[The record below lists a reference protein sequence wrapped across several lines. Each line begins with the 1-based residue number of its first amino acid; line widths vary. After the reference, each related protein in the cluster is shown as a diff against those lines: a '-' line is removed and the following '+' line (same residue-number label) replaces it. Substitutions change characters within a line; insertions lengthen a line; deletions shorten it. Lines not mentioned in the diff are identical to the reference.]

1 MVLLLLRR
9 FFYFNADSRVTQ
21 VEVLDD
27 FLEFQYLL
35 LLFLNEVL
43 ELCILFPSLV
53 PTVLPLGLIISEL
66 FCFLHPIVA
75 LPPSIRI
82 LI

>member
-1 MVLLLLRR
+1 MVLLRCFL
-9 FFYFNADSRVTQ
+9 YVDTDSRVTQ

-27 FLEFQYLL
+27 FLEFQYFL
-35 LLFLNEVL
+35 LLFLDEVL
-43 ELCILFPSLV
+43 ELCIFFPSLV
-53 PTVLPLGLIISEL
+53 PAVLPLSLVISEL

-82 LI
+82 LVQ